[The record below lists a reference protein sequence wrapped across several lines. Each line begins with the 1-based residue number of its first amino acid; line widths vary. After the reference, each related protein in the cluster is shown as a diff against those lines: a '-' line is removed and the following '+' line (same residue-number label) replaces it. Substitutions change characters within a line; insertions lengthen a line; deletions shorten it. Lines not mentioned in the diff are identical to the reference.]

1 MELCTC
7 QNGNMLCMQKEM
19 PLLVFAKHWIMKL
32 KILKRI
38 IFKGNGMLQRSL
50 RRFLIY
56 LPSTLDARLAPLR
69 PLVLSNMLAM
79 RRRRCMGS
87 WLHTHKR
94 RNVNAEEFICE
105 SSKKSKTVRTRD
117 KIQFRQ

>member
-1 MELCTC
+1 MIITTT
-7 QNGNMLCMQKEM
+7 
-19 PLLVFAKHWIMKL
+19 LL
-32 KILKRI
+32 
-38 IFKGNGMLQRSL
+38 L

-56 LPSTLDARLAPLR
+56 LPSTLEARLAPLR

-105 SSKKSKTVRTRD
+105 SSKKSYKMK
-117 KIQFRQ
+117 KIKKSML